1 MQNYQERDEEA
12 LNGGLARLRIWG
24 AGMFL
29 LVPHTI
35 LCYKGGQRSRAACA
49 AGSGARSPDAKGSTF
64 SFRRGRLICDDSV
77 KEESSVDE
85 QSAKDV
91 KIWTGHR
98 DITLEELAIIQPGMG
113 TIMPEIG
120 QRAWKLFY
128 AAKAGNWVLA
138 NFQLKE
144 VRELMEKAAF
154 IRPKYEQNLEQF
166 LSEKWT
172 PLEEAIKKENFALF
186 EERFQESIT
195 AANSYHELQDKGFIV
210 WKLPA
215 NPPPDLDLNPK
226 PGA

>member
-1 MQNYQERDEEA
+1 
-12 LNGGLARLRIWG
+12 
-24 AGMFL
+24 
-29 LVPHTI
+29 
-35 LCYKGGQRSRAACA
+35 
-49 AGSGARSPDAKGSTF
+49 
-64 SFRRGRLICDDSV
+64 LICDDSV